1 MRTSIVLITLGTIS
15 LAQLPAA
22 PDAVYVAFLPVFI
35 LLAWLHTP
43 ARPMALFA
51 CGFLWALMR
60 AQYLLGAVLPE
71 SLEGQ
76 TLVVDGKVTGLPSG
90 DPRRLRFDFRI
101 SAARRDGR
109 PLGFRGRVRL
119 SWYQD
124 APLVLPGEQW
134 QLAVRLKRPRG
145 LVNRGGRD
153 YERWLFQRGFTA
165 TGYVLSAAGNR
176 LRGPRG
182 AAGLNG
188 LRQRIASAIGS
199 YLAGQPSAAL
209 VTALAVG
216 DRSTMTRAQWQ
227 TLRATGTSH
236 LMAIS
241 GLHIGLAAGLAWF
254 VVIRLWSMSGT
265 AVLWLA
271 APRAAAVAA
280 LLAGLAY
287 AGLAGFAL
295 PTQRALVM
303 LAVIMA
309 GVIFRR
315 RVAPG
320 ASLCLA
326 LGAVLILDPLAVLSV
341 GFWLSFGAV
350 AVIVLGMSGRIRTAR
365 RARWQR
371 LWWRWGRVQ
380 WLVAVGL
387 LPVSIGWFLE
397 YPLIAPLANLVAVPW
412 AGFVL
417 VPLVLAASALLLPFP
432 AIGGVLLD
440 GSRWAADVL
449 WQFLNGLAGLDLI
462 LRPSGAPPAWA
473 LAAAC
478 VGAVLLIAPR
488 GVPGRALGVIWLLPL
503 LLLPVPR
510 PEQGDYWLTLLDVGQ
525 GLAAVVRTRTHVLV
539 YDTGPSYAAGFDAG
553 RDVVAPFLRSEG
565 LARVDLLVISHGH
578 DDHAGGARALLA
590 AVPTAEVM
598 TNVGTRWAQA
608 RPCLAGAGWQWDGV
622 DFNVLYPRSGDDARG
637 NDGSCVLQITGP
649 GGRLLLAG
657 DVQAHAEAAML
668 SRLRQGLRSE
678 VLVVPHHGGRGSS
691 SEAFLDAVRPRMALL
706 PVGYRNRYRFPH
718 PETVRRFA
726 ERGVELFDT
735 ARDGA
740 ITVAIGGQRG
750 VQEPR
755 LERIAGARIWRARDC
770 AGRAGC

>member
-1 MRTSIVLITLGTIS
+1 MRTGILLATLGILS
-15 LAQLPAA
+15 LTQLPSA
-22 PDAVYVAFLPVFI
+22 PDAAFVAFLPI
-35 LLAWLHTP
+35 ALLLAWLRTP

-51 CGFLWALMR
+51 CGFLWALLR
-60 AQYLLGAVLPE
+60 TQYLLVSVLPE

-76 TLVVDGKVTGLPSG
+76 VLVVDGRVAGLPSS
-90 DPRRLRFDFRI
+90 DARRLRFDFQI

-119 SWYQD
+119 SWYEG
-124 APLVLPGEQW
+124 APMVLPGERW

-145 LVNRGGRD
+145 RVNPGGMD

-176 LRGPRG
+176 LSG
-182 AAGLNG
+182 ADGATGLNG
-188 LRQRIASAIGS
+188 LRYRLSSAIGS
-199 YLAGQPSAAL
+199 YLAGQPAAAI

-216 DRSTMTRAQWQ
+216 DRSAMTRAQWQ

-241 GLHIGLAAGLAWF
+241 GLHVGLAAGLAWF
-254 VVIRLWSMSGT
+254 LVIRLWSAAGIPL
-265 AVLWLA
+265 LWLA

-280 LLAGLAY
+280 LLAGLVY

-309 GVIFRR
+309 AAILRR

-320 ASLCLA
+320 TSLCLA
-326 LGAVLILDPLAVLSV
+326 LGAVLLLDPLAVLSA

-350 AVIVLGMSGRIRTAR
+350 AVILFGISGRIRGAR

-387 LPVSIGWFLE
+387 LPASIGLFLE

-412 AGFVL
+412 AGLVL

-449 WQFLNGLAGLDLI
+449 WQFLESLAGLELI
-462 LRPSGAPPAWA
+462 LRPSGAPPVLV

-488 GVPGRALGVIWLLPL
+488 GFPGRALGVIWLLPL

-510 PEQGDYWLTLLDVGQ
+510 PQQGDYWLTLLDVGQ
-525 GLAAVVRTRTHVLV
+525 GLAAVVRTRSHVLV
-539 YDTGPSYAAGFDAG
+539 YDAGPSYANGFDAG
-553 RDVVAPFLRSEG
+553 RDVLAPYLRNQG
-565 LARVDLLVISHGH
+565 LGRVDMLIISHRH
-578 DDHAGGARALLA
+578 DDHAGGTQALLA
-590 AVPTAEVM
+590 AVPTAQVM
-598 TNVGTRWAQA
+598 TNVATPGAQA
-608 RPCLAGAGWQWDGV
+608 RPCLAGTRWQWDGV
-622 DFNVLYPRSGDDARG
+622 EFSILNPQSGDDAGG
-637 NDGSCVLQITGP
+637 NDGSCVLAVTGA
-649 GGRLLLAG
+649 GGRSLLAG
-657 DVQAHAEAAML
+657 DVEEHAEAAML
-668 SRLRQGLRSE
+668 SRLRQGLRAE

-691 SEAFLDAVRPRMALL
+691 SEAFLDAVRPRIALL
-706 PVGYRNRYRFPH
+706 AVGYRNRYRFPH
-718 PETVRRFA
+718 QEVVRRFT

-735 ARDGA
+735 ARHGA
-740 ITVAIGGQRG
+740 ISIAFDGQRG
-750 VQEPR
+750 VRKPR
-755 LERIAGARIWRARDC
+755 LERIASARIWRARD
-770 AGRAGC
+770 